1 MESLKNS
8 TSLKEIFALEIGIS
22 FLLSSLLSIW
32 LPCHT
37 DLNHAWPHNICWA
50 YFDGPL
56 NVFSKVG

>member
-8 TSLKEIFALEIGIS
+8 TPLKEIFALEIDIY

-37 DLNHAWPHNICWA
+37 GLNHAWPTA
-50 YFDGPL
+50 F
-56 NVFSKVG
+56 VGLILVVL